1 MTTFFI
7 LILIAVAFLLLA
19 IANLDEFG
27 TRYETLAI
35 TSCPEHSDKESRAY
49 SFQFPT
55 AVKHPDST
63 VRG

>member
-1 MTTFFI
+1 MITFFI
-7 LILIAVAFLLLA
+7 LILIAVTFLLLA

-27 TRYETLAI
+27 TLYETLAI
-35 TSCPEHSDKESRAY
+35 TSYPEHSDKESRAY
-49 SFQFPT
+49 SFKFPT